1 MSGQLP
7 ADFKLK
13 HIMKRKMIEH
23 IPAGQEDAEEE
34 AMTPAAGDVGNLL
47 LTDETRFVC
56 EKLVQTVIEE
66 RKQHKK
72 QMNDMSEELI
82 RAHADNERKDA
93 EIKRKDEE
101 ISRMRAESERKD
113 AAHAEEI
120 SRMRA
125 ENLAIRKA
133 AVTYLHETSTARNGK
148 NTSAPHAIPEILNT
162 PKARSLLGKLREG
175 QILDEHWQ
183 PLGLSNAERGIVA
196 QYISGQLGIA
206 AQWQTFGSLWN
217 MKPETLRRA
226 AAKALDQRKTLD
238 FQELLKDLLRA

>member
-1 MSGQLP
+1 MP

-13 HIMKRKMIEH
+13 HIMKREMIEH

-148 NTSAPHAIPEILNT
+148 NTSTPHAIPEILNT

>member
-13 HIMKRKMIEH
+13 HIMKREMIEH

-148 NTSAPHAIPEILNT
+148 NTSTPHAIPEILNT